1 MLLALDL
8 VGNLRHGRFQ
18 HRHDWHALGVGGG
31 DAFEVRP
38 DAAQLRVNERVD
50 EMQVSIEPGKQAVLD
65 LVMDRDR
72 DLGAV
77 RPDLGEIDQADDFDI
92 TAG

>member
-1 MLLALDL
+1 
-8 VGNLRHGRFQ
+8 
-18 HRHDWHALGVGGG
+18 
-31 DAFEVRP
+31 
-38 DAAQLRVNERVD
+38 
-50 EMQVSIEPGKQAVLD
+50 MQVSIEPGKQAVLD